1 MCLGYICPEL
11 SGQYW
16 AAVDWVSS
24 WIVGGLE
31 CSGSDFGDMC
41 WIVGLFGPDCSGC
54 ELDFGCLGWDVGG
67 FWGCLDFGFDGLWG
81 SGTRTAEKS
90 NSRQK

>member
-24 WIVGGLE
+24 WIVG
-31 CSGSDFGDMC
+31 
-41 WIVGLFGPDCSGC
+41 LFGPDCSGYG
-54 ELDFGCLGWDVGG
+54 LDFGCLGWDVGG